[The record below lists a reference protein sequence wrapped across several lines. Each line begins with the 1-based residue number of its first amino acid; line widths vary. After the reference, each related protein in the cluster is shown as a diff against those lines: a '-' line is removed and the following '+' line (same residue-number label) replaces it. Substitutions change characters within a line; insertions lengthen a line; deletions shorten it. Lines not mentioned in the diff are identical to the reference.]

1 MTFSHCFPLP
11 AGFSGR
17 CQSHVYPFP
26 RQRAKSSP
34 SSCPTLPAARTTA
47 WHATVVRRTTGRCQ
61 NHWRSHILRDSSK
74 RSLTGSTQSRGSLPW
89 APQVRLQALSARQ
102 LFTPWSSNRSP
113 VTTALILV
121 SRSFQKNIRA
131 SAPHHSKCVL
141 GLWKQQVRNVSVDS
155 GL

>member
-26 RQRAKSSP
+26 RQKVKSSP
-34 SSCPTLPAARTTA
+34 SSCPSLPAAITMA
-47 WHATVVRRTTGRCQ
+47 WHATVARHTIGRCQ
-61 NHWRSHILRDSSK
+61 NHWRSRILGDSSK

-89 APQVRLQALSARQ
+89 APQVRHQALSARR
-102 LFTPWSSNRSP
+102 LSTPWPSNRSP

-121 SRSFQKNIRA
+121 SSRFQKKKKR
-131 SAPHHSKCVL
+131 
-141 GLWKQQVRNVSVDS
+141 
-155 GL
+155 